1 MPAPP
6 TLRRSPL
13 AFPTLSRFS
22 GSTRRSPKFSAF
34 GKATA
39 GSFRLI
45 CSRSEDCPAHLISFA
60 GGAGPGDGGLDLN
73 HQLAERNCRPAL
85 LGSSQGH
92 SRLYPYRW
100 WVSGTLP
107 IGLVASPSPATT
119 YDLVHGTPAQVGSS
133 TFSVTVR
140 GCGGHI
146 SSHRYTVSIAPAQ
159 TAHSVS
165 LKWQPSAT
173 AVSYDLYRSTFSGGP
188 YGLVASAILATSFV
202 D

>member
-1 MPAPP
+1 MRIAPLILFLLPAA
-6 TLRRSPL
+6 L
-13 AFPTLSRFS
+13 AQATVVSI
-22 GSTRRSPKFSAF
+22 STISLPNGTIGQHYSAAV
-34 GKATA
+34 KAIHGCT
-39 GSFRLI
+39 
-45 CSRSEDCPAHLISFA
+45 
-60 GGAGPGDGGLDLN
+60 
-73 HQLAERNCRPAL
+73 
-85 LGSSQGH
+85 
-92 SRLYPYRW
+92 PYRW

-146 SSHRYTVSIAPAQ
+146 SSRRYTVSIAPAQ

-165 LKWQPSAT
+165 LKWQPSPT

-188 YGLVASAILATSFV
+188 YGLVASAILGTSFV
-202 D
+202 DQSVTAGETYLYVATAWDGTKESDFSNQVTAVVP